1 MLQFRFGQI
10 ALVIIVIV
18 ASLFFAAPNFLP
30 ASITDKAPSWWKPVS
45 LGLDLRGGSR
55 LLLEVDVSAVFKEQ
69 LTGMEE
75 TARSALRDAKI
86 RYRNIRAADDVVYVT
101 MDEASDLN
109 AAMSAITK
117 LATDAQVEKAA
128 EDRIRIV
135 IPDKM
140 RRDRE
145 IGAVAQSIEI
155 VRRRIDEFGTS
166 ESSIQKQGTDRIVV
180 ELPGVGD
187 PARIR
192 DLLGKTAKMTFH
204 MVEEDITSQDPR
216 DLPPGTILV
225 PDQRDP
231 NFKYVLR
238 RRVEVSGDRLVDAQ
252 ASFKDTGQP
261 IVNFRFDTAGG
272 RAFAQATSANINKRF
287 AIVLDDKVV
296 TAPTIRSA
304 ITGGSGYI
312 EGIGDSNEAKDLAL
326 VLRAG
331 ALPAPL
337 NVLEERTVGPGLGT
351 DSIQAGGKA
360 AIVGGGLVVVFMII
374 AYHMFGVFAVFG
386 QVFHMLTLFAVLS
399 LVGGSLTL
407 PGIAG
412 VVLSLGMAVDAN
424 VLIYERMREELRSG
438 KTLLSAITSGFQNAV
453 ATIVDANVTNL
464 IAASI
469 LFMLGAGPVRGFA
482 LTLFIGIL
490 TSMFSAVMVT
500 RMQVWLWYRARKRT
514 ELPI

>member
-1 MLQFRFGQI
+1 MLQFSFSKI
-10 ALVIIVIV
+10 ALVVIVIV
-18 ASLFFAAPNFLP
+18 ASVFFAAPNFLP
-30 ASITDKAPSWWKPVS
+30 ASITAKAPSWWKPVS

-55 LLLEVDVSAVFKEQ
+55 LLLEVDTGAVFKEQ
-69 LTGMEE
+69 LAGMEE
-75 TARSALRDAKI
+75 TARSALREAKI
-86 RYRNIRAADDVVYVT
+86 RYRNIRTTDDVVYVQLEQT
-101 MDEASDLN
+101 SDLSTAVDSIN
-109 AAMSAITK
+109 K
-117 LATDAQVEKAA
+117 LAGGALVERAGD
-128 EDRIRIV
+128 DRVRIS
-135 IPDKM
+135 IPDKLK
-140 RRDRE
+140 RDRE
-145 IGAVAQSIEI
+145 QGAVSQSLEI

-166 ESSIQKQGTDRIVV
+166 EPSIQRQGTDRIVV
-180 ELPGVGD
+180 ELPGVSD

-204 MVEEDITSQDPR
+204 LVEPDVTSNDPR
-216 DLPPGTILV
+216 DLPPGAFLL
-225 PDQRDP
+225 PDARDA

-252 ASFKDTGQP
+252 ASFKDGGQP

-272 RAFAQATSANINKRF
+272 RAFAQTTSANINQRF

-296 TAPTIRSA
+296 TAPVIKSA
-304 ITGGSGYI
+304 ITGGAGYI
-312 EGIGDSNEAKDLAL
+312 EGIGNATEAKDLAL

-351 DSIQAGGKA
+351 DSIQAGGTA
-360 AIVGGGLVVVFMII
+360 ALVGGGLVIIFMIV
-374 AYHMFGVFAVFG
+374 AYHTFGLFAVFG
-386 QVFHMLTLFAVLS
+386 QIFHMLTLFATLSVL
-399 LVGGSLTL
+399 GGSLTL

-424 VLIYERMREELRSG
+424 VLIYERMREEYRSG
-438 KTLLSAITSGFQNAV
+438 KTLLSSITSGFQNAF
-453 ATIVDANVTNL
+453 ATIVDANLTTL
-464 IAASI
+464 IAAGI
-469 LFMLGAGPVRGFA
+469 LFFLGAGPVRGFA

-514 ELPI
+514 ELPV